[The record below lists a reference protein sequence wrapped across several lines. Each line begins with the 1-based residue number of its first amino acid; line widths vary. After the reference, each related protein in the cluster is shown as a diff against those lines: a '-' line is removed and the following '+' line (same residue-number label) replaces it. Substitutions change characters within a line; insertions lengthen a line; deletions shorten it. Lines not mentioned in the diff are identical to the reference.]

1 MLTLEEMRK
10 ALEYC
15 SREDGK
21 CDGCPMEGNFGCL
34 DIMLG
39 WALDLAEEQRR
50 QLRAAEAREAQM
62 RERIAL
68 LGLEGMFVPKEDL
81 VPDRKTA
88 AALLRRC
95 TGEELPAAGAGGP
108 VRRRAQALERGD
120 AGSGRLNRGLR
131 PSAGETG
138 RPAARAE
145 TRNGKGGDRN
155 GQKRT
160 EGRMDAAHG
169 AAGVLLWAEHGEEGH
184 DAGAP
189 VGQEPPAGA
198 DGELDPLQ
206 RGGDRDGMPGMP
218 AGLAGE
224 VPLLRPV

>member
-68 LGLEGMFVPKEDL
+68 LGLEGMFVPKKDL
-81 VPDRKTA
+81 IPDRKTA

-95 TGEELPAAGAGGP
+95 TGEELRCGSCPLRGLGD
-108 VRRRAQALERGD
+108 RCGD
-120 AGSGRLNRGLR
+120 ALKLW
-131 PSAGETG
+131 SAEMLE
-138 RPAARAE
+138 AE
-145 TRNGKGGDRN
+145 D
-155 GQKRT
+155 
-160 EGRMDAAHG
+160 
-169 AAGVLLWAEHGEEGH
+169 
-184 DAGAP
+184 
-189 VGQEPPAGA
+189 
-198 DGELDPLQ
+198 
-206 RGGDRDGMPGMP
+206 
-218 AGLAGE
+218 
-224 VPLLRPV
+224 